1 MVSTTSW
8 YAYLEAGCRMPAD
21 DGRVDGRTLRYQHR
35 RPELLAAATEYV
47 LDHGIGDRS
56 LRDMARALGVTH
68 ATLLR
73 HFSSKEDLLL
83 QVVAKIRADFADQ
96 LANDE
101 QLRSADPASVLLR
114 ATWNRL
120 CEPAEQ
126 RQFVL
131 LFELVGRATRGG
143 GRVAELA
150 QSTIDDWLTVIS
162 AQLSRSGYP
171 PKDADTLATLLL
183 AQVRGLQ
190 LDLLLTGDRPRVDR
204 AIDALIEMVDRT
216 CGLGPS
222 FPRVR

>member
-1 MVSTTSW
+1 MSAMDS
-8 YAYLEAGCRMPAD
+8 
-21 DGRVDGRTLRYQHR
+21 RVDGRTLRYQHR

-47 LDHGIGDRS
+47 LDHGIGDMS

-83 QVVAKIRADFADQ
+83 QVIAKIRADFAHQ

-101 QLRSADPASVLLR
+101 QTRSAQPASELLR
-114 ATWNRL
+114 ATWIRL

-126 RQFVL
+126 RQFAL
-131 LFELVGRATRGG
+131 LFELVGRATREG

-150 QSTIDDWLTVIS
+150 QLTIDDWLNIVS
-162 AQLSRSGYP
+162 EQLTRSGSP
-171 PKDADTLATLLL
+171 LDEAITLGTLLL

-190 LDLLLTGDRPRVDR
+190 LDLLLTGDRTRVDR
-204 AIDALIEMVDRT
+204 AIEALIAMIHRT
-216 CGLGPS
+216 TN
-222 FPRVR
+222 

>member
-1 MVSTTSW
+1 MSAMDS
-8 YAYLEAGCRMPAD
+8 P
-21 DGRVDGRTLRYQHR
+21 VDGRTLRYQHR

-47 LDHGIGDRS
+47 LDHGIGDMS

-83 QVVAKIRADFADQ
+83 QVIAKIRADFAHR

-101 QLRSADPASVLLR
+101 RTRAVQSAPELVR

-126 RQFVL
+126 RQFAL

-150 QSTIDDWLTVIS
+150 QATVDDWLRIV
-162 AQLSRSGYP
+162 ADQLSRGGYSSQE
-171 PKDADTLATLLL
+171 ADTLATLLL

-190 LDLLLTGDRPRVDR
+190 LDLLLTGDRMRVDR
-204 AIDALIEMVDRT
+204 AIEALIAMIAMIDRT
-216 CGLGPS
+216 TN
-222 FPRVR
+222 

>member
-1 MVSTTSW
+1 MS
-8 YAYLEAGCRMPAD
+8 ANE
-21 DGRVDGRTLRYQHR
+21 GRVDGRTLRYQHR

-47 LDHGIGDRS
+47 LDHGIGDLS

-83 QVVAKIRADFADQ
+83 QVVAKIRSDFVDQ

-101 QLRSADPASVLLR
+101 QLRSAHPASALLR
-114 ATWNRL
+114 TTWKRL

-131 LFELVGRATRGG
+131 LFELVGRATRDG

-150 QSTIDDWLTVIS
+150 QSSIDDWLTVIS
-162 AQLSRSGYP
+162 AQLSRIGYP
-171 PKDADTLATLLL
+171 PKDADTLATVLL

-190 LDLLLTGDRPRVDR
+190 LDLLLTGDRRRVDR
-204 AIDALIEMVDRT
+204 AIDALIEMVDR
-216 CGLGPS
+216 
-222 FPRVR
+222 RAD

>member
-1 MVSTTSW
+1 
-8 YAYLEAGCRMPAD
+8 MPAT

-47 LDHGIGDRS
+47 LDHGIGDLS

-73 HFSSKEDLLL
+73 HFSSKEELVL
-83 QVVAKIRADFADQ
+83 QVVAKIRSNFVDQ

-101 QLRSADPASVLLR
+101 QLRSAQPASEFLR

-126 RQFVL
+126 RQFAL
-131 LFELVGRATRGG
+131 LFELVGRATRDG

-150 QSTIDDWLTVIS
+150 QSSIDDWLLVIS
-162 AQLSRSGYP
+162 AQLLQTGYP
-171 PKDADTLATLLL
+171 AHDADMLATLLL

-190 LDLLLTGDRPRVDR
+190 LDLLLTGDRPRLDR
-204 AIDALIEMVDRT
+204 AIDALIEMVDRRAD
-216 CGLGPS
+216 GRARLPKRRS
-222 FPRVR
+222 PR

>member
-1 MVSTTSW
+1 
-8 YAYLEAGCRMPAD
+8 MPANE
-21 DGRVDGRTLRYQHR
+21 GRVDGRTLRYQHR

-47 LDHGIGDRS
+47 LDHGIGDLS

-83 QVVAKIRADFADQ
+83 QVVAKIRADFVDQ

-101 QLRSADPASVLLR
+101 QLRSAHPASALLR
-114 ATWNRL
+114 TTWNRL

-131 LFELVGRATRGG
+131 LFELVGRATRDG

-150 QSTIDDWLTVIS
+150 QSSIDDWLTVIS
-162 AQLSRSGYP
+162 AQLSRIGYP
-171 PKDADTLATLLL
+171 PNDADTLATVLL

-190 LDLLLTGDRPRVDR
+190 LDLLLTGDRRRVDR
-204 AIDALIEMVDRT
+204 AIDALIEMVDR
-216 CGLGPS
+216 
-222 FPRVR
+222 RAD

>member
-1 MVSTTSW
+1 LS
-8 YAYLEAGCRMPAD
+8 AN

-47 LDHGIGDRS
+47 LDHGIGDLS

-83 QVVAKIRADFADQ
+83 QVVAKIRSDFVDQ

-101 QLRSADPASVLLR
+101 QLRSARPASALLR
-114 ATWNRL
+114 TTWNRL

-131 LFELVGRATRGG
+131 LFELVGRATRDG

-150 QSTIDDWLTVIS
+150 QSSIDDWLTVIS
-162 AQLSRSGYP
+162 AQLSRIGYP
-171 PKDADTLATLLL
+171 PNDADTLATLLL

-190 LDLLLTGDRPRVDR
+190 LDLLLTGDRRRVDR
-204 AIDALIEMVDRT
+204 AIEALIEMVDGRA
-216 CGLGPS
+216 
-222 FPRVR
+222 R

>member
-1 MVSTTSW
+1 
-8 YAYLEAGCRMPAD
+8 MPTNE
-21 DGRVDGRTLRYQHR
+21 GQVDGRTLRYQHR

-47 LDHGIGDRS
+47 LDHGIGDLS

-73 HFSSKEDLLL
+73 HFLSKEDLLL
-83 QVVAKIRADFADQ
+83 QVVEKIRGDFVDQ

-101 QLRSADPASVLLR
+101 RLRSARPASELLR
-114 ATWNRL
+114 RTWKRL

-131 LFELVGRATRGG
+131 LFELVGRATRDG

-150 QSTIDDWLTVIS
+150 QSSVDEWLNVIS
-162 AQLSRSGYP
+162 AQLLRTGYP
-171 PKDADTLATLLL
+171 PKEADTLATLLL

-190 LDLLLTGDRPRVDR
+190 LDLLLTGDRRRVDR
-204 AIDALIEMVDRT
+204 AIDALIEMVDR
-216 CGLGPS
+216 
-222 FPRVR
+222 RAE

>member
-1 MVSTTSW
+1 
-8 YAYLEAGCRMPAD
+8 MPATEV
-21 DGRVDGRTLRYQHR
+21 RVDGRTLRYQHR

-47 LDHGIGDRS
+47 LDHGIGDLS
-56 LRDMARALGVTH
+56 LREMASALGVTH

-73 HFSSKEDLLL
+73 HFTSKEDLLL
-83 QVVAKIRADFADQ
+83 HVIAKIRTDFVDQ

-101 QLRSADPASVLLR
+101 QLRSARPASALLR

-126 RQFVL
+126 RQFAL

-150 QSTIDDWLTVIS
+150 QSSIDDWLAVIS
-162 AQLSRSGYP
+162 AQLVRIGHP
-171 PKDADTLATLLL
+171 AEEADTLATLLL

-204 AIDALIEMVDRT
+204 AIDALIEMVDQT
-216 CGLGPS
+216 L
-222 FPRVR
+222 

>member
-1 MVSTTSW
+1 
-8 YAYLEAGCRMPAD
+8 
-21 DGRVDGRTLRYQHR
+21 
-35 RPELLAAATEYV
+35 V
-47 LDHGIGDRS
+47 LDNGIGDLS
-56 LRDMARALGVTH
+56 LRDMARALAVTH

-83 QVVAKIRADFADQ
+83 QVIAKIRSDFVDQ

-101 QLRSADPASVLLR
+101 QLRSAHPASELLR
-114 ATWNRL
+114 ATWKRL

-126 RQFVL
+126 RQFAL

-150 QSTIDDWLTVIS
+150 QSSIDDWLTVIS
-162 AQLSRSGYP
+162 AQLLRIGHP
-171 PKDADTLATLLL
+171 AKDADTLATLLL

-204 AIDALIEMVDRT
+204 AIDALIEMMDR
-216 CGLGPS
+216 
-222 FPRVR
+222 RAD

>member
-1 MVSTTSW
+1 MSAMDS
-8 YAYLEAGCRMPAD
+8 
-21 DGRVDGRTLRYQHR
+21 RVDGRTLRYQHR

-47 LDHGIGDRS
+47 LDHGIGDMS

-83 QVVAKIRADFADQ
+83 QVIAKIRSDFAHQ
-96 LANDE
+96 LADDD
-101 QLRSADPASVLLR
+101 QRRSARSASELLR
-114 ATWNRL
+114 ATWIRL

-131 LFELVGRATRGG
+131 LFELVGRATREG

-150 QSTIDDWLTVIS
+150 QSTIDDWLNVVS
-162 AQLSRSGYP
+162 EQLTRSGSLP
-171 PKDADTLATLLL
+171 AEANTLATLLL

-190 LDLLLTGDRPRVDR
+190 LDLLLTGDRTRADR
-204 AIDALIEMVDRT
+204 AIEALLVMLDRT
-216 CGLGPS
+216 TN
-222 FPRVR
+222 